1 MPLSARRALMKR
13 EQMGSVHDAD
23 IWQPFR
29 AAIVPVQQAVQLGF
43 QVPWPPLTHAGKPR
57 PAGSD
62 SRKRRLCCCN
72 VWTAWGNGATAGEAI
87 WITAPDR
94 VLQAA
99 LMKRLHKPVETACAV
114 MHQKPGVV
122 LSQNRSRL
130 GIPTVRLNHVNCD
143 LFAQQNPQILR
154 AGSHSP
160 TGVVQPYDRALRGE
174 MSATA
179 CCRAAVVEL
188 REPFLRSPS
197 CQRTRYAFAAESKR
211 S

>member
-1 MPLSARRALMKR
+1 MKR

-99 LMKRLHKPVETACAV
+99 LMKRLHKPVETASAV
-114 MHQKPGVV
+114 MHQKPGV
-122 LSQNRSRL
+122 LFAQNRGRL

-143 LFAQQNPQILR
+143 LTWFKSALPCQFFHAAPEPTAASEVFKGRFSRPAQIRQAPSR
-154 AGSHSP
+154 THS
-160 TGVVQPYDRALRGE
+160 T
-174 MSATA
+174 SAA
-179 CCRAAVVEL
+179 
-188 REPFLRSPS
+188 
-197 CQRTRYAFAAESKR
+197 
-211 S
+211 